1 LTSFAL
7 RYPPLASFRNQE
19 EGEAMKIGT
28 FVVAAGLAL
37 SALPAFAEPS
47 QLAGD
52 ELRNAV
58 SGKTV
63 YLNVSGFE
71 LPIRYLAGGRMTGK
85 IGAVAA
91 SFSRGDGTSDTGK
104 WWVSGDQL
112 CQKWSSWMDG
122 KSYCFKLTRQ
132 GNSVQWLRDDG
143 RTGTARISG

>member
-1 LTSFAL
+1 
-7 RYPPLASFRNQE
+7 
-19 EGEAMKIGT
+19 MKFGT
-28 FVVAAGLAL
+28 FVVAAGITL
-37 SALPAFAEPS
+37 SALPALAEPS

-71 LPIRYLAGGRMTGK
+71 LPIRYSAGGRMTGS
-85 IGAVAA
+85 INAVAA
-91 SFSRGDGTSDTGK
+91 SFSRGDGTSDSGK
-104 WWVSGDQL
+104 WWVAGDQL
-112 CQKWSSWMDG
+112 CQKWTSWMDG

-132 GNSVQWLRDDG
+132 GNSVQWVRDDG